1 MKIKVC
7 GMKYMDNILSVA
19 DLQPDYMGFIFYERS
34 KRHFEGGIP
43 AINPSIKKTGVFVNE
58 ALSEIIRKVKKY
70 DLRAVQ
76 LHGDETVNFCKE
88 LKKNMNSEIELIKAF
103 SISDEFNFD
112 ELSSYDEA
120 CDYFLFDT
128 KGKDRGGN
136 GSLFNWKLLN
146 NFHHQKKFFLSGG
159 IGLEEFKM
167 LSEFLQSE
175 AGQYCYAIDLNSKFE
190 SEPGLKK
197 TEQLEAFFKQIEK
210 QN

>member
-7 GMKYMDNILSVA
+7 GMKYKDNILSVA
-19 DLQPDYMGFIFYERS
+19 SLQPDYMGFIFYERS
-34 KRHFEGGIP
+34 KRHYEGDIP
-43 AINPSIKKTGVFVNE
+43 RLSPSIKKTGVFVNSSI
-58 ALSEIIRKVKKY
+58 SEIISKVKKY
-70 DLRAVQ
+70 DLKAVQ
-76 LHGDETVNFCKE
+76 LHGDETVSFCKE
-88 LKKNMNSEIELIKAF
+88 LKKNMGSAIELIKAF
-103 SISDEFNFD
+103 SISEEFKFD
-112 ELSSYDEA
+112 ELSSYQEA
-120 CDYFLFDT
+120 CDYYLYDT

-146 NFHHQKKFFLSGG
+146 NIHHHKMFFLSGG
-159 IGLEEFKM
+159 IGLEELKM
-167 LSEFLQSE
+167 ANEFLQTE